1 MKIEKNVFLGS
12 AFLVLLSLLSCVD
25 EKNYS
30 QETPQKGVEDYFDFS
45 TKKSVQLNVN
55 YGFVGLT
62 ALIEVYAENPL
73 VNECV
78 RKEGLKPVFEVFTDQ
93 NCSFSGLVDG
103 VPAYADTLFI
113 YSPTKGN
120 TKYLK
125 LPIVNGVATYDF
137 NSVYPATKAKTV
149 GMGEEHIHVG
159 KYYRQITNQYPFY
172 SLYTNYTS
180 LMATPFRAYNA
191 YFSELYSVVKP
202 NEKLSEEST
211 MGQLL
216 NRIDNALTKVDNSK
230 FVSNEQL
237 VNLSIADKDPDG
249 NPVLGARLDLVLLE
263 NNGGYH
269 SAMAYYYY
277 KTGTNPTA
285 AQIKALKKYFVIPR
299 MTDGKPDR
307 AVKTRLQ
314 FFGEAGDE
322 PGTDVFPAGYT
333 VGWMI
338 ISNTFPESYISVYTA
353 LPSIEEHNI
362 EAFKAGKAIYSNQ
375 SANYKQQPG
384 CITLYD
390 KKSQKIVIGFED
402 QSYEDLSL
410 SDKSYEDVLFYVD
423 ADPIGAVI
431 DVDRPEIP
439 VVDEDVWV
447 TERTVGTFA
456 FEDVWPSG
464 GDYDM
469 NDVVVEYESAVT
481 FNQRNE
487 ISKIVDTFK
496 PVNKINSAINSN
508 AFGYVIDGPVGE
520 INVAESNFYQKE
532 EGNQFILF
540 PNARVIAEEGKV
552 FKVTRE
558 FKSPIDKASYRRNNN
573 PFVVVNYKEGM
584 KLRKEV
590 HLPKMKPTSWAD
602 TSLVGTGDDAYYID
616 KEGAFPF
623 AIDIPV
629 VGLEIVTEGES
640 IGQPEEYPYFAEWA
654 KSYGKKHADWYK
666 VKR

>member
-12 AFLVLLSLLSCVD
+12 VFLALLSLLSCVD
-25 EKNYS
+25 EKDYS
-30 QETPQKGVEDYFDFS
+30 QGTSQRGVADYFDFS
-45 TKKSVQLNVN
+45 TKKSVQLRVD

-62 ALIEVYAENPL
+62 ALLEVYAENPL
-73 VNECV
+73 ENDCV
-78 RKEGLKPVFEVFTDQ
+78 RKEGLKPIFKVFTDN
-93 NCSFSGLVDG
+93 NCSFSGRIEE
-103 VPAYADTLFI
+103 VPAHADTLFI

-137 NSVYPATKAKTV
+137 NSAYASTKAPTV
-149 GMGEEHIHVG
+149 GMGEGHIHVG
-159 KYYRQITNQYPFY
+159 DYYRKIDNTYPFY
-172 SLYTNYTS
+172 SLYTNYISVSTDYY
-180 LMATPFRAYNA
+180 RAYNS
-191 YFSELYSVVKP
+191 YFRNLYSVVKP
-202 NEKLSEEST
+202 NEKLSAEST

-249 NPVLGARLDLVLLE
+249 KPVLGARLDLVLLE

-285 AQIKALKKYFVIPR
+285 SQIKALKKYFVIPR
-299 MTDGKPDR
+299 MTAGKPDK

-314 FFGEAGDE
+314 FFGERGDE
-322 PGTDVFPAGYT
+322 PGVDVFPAGYT
-333 VGWMI
+333 VGWMVV
-338 ISNTFPESYISVYTA
+338 SNTFPESYVSNYA
-353 LPSIEEHNI
+353 SLSSIEEHNI
-362 EAFKAGKAIYSNQ
+362 DAFKAGKAIYSNQ

-390 KKSQKIVIGFED
+390 KKSQKIIIGFED

-447 TERTVGTFA
+447 TERTVGTLA

-487 ISKIVDTFK
+487 ITKIVDTFK
-496 PVNKINSAINSN
+496 PVNKKNSAVNSN

-520 INVAESNFYQKE
+520 VNAAESSFFKKE
-532 EGNQFILF
+532 EANQFILF
-540 PNARVIAEEGKV
+540 PNAKIIAEQGGV

-558 FKSPIDKASYRRNNN
+558 FKTPLDKLSYRRNYN

-584 KLRKEV
+584 RLRREV
-590 HLPKMKPTSWAD
+590 HLPKMKPTSWANA
-602 TSLVGTGDDAYYID
+602 SLVGTGDDAYYVD

-629 VGLEIVTEGES
+629 IGLEIVTEGES

-654 KSYGKKHADWYK
+654 QSYGKKHTDWYQM
-666 VKR
+666 KR